1 MFFIHKTI
9 SILIGSF
16 LAAIGVN
23 IFLLPYSLLDG
34 GSIGIGLILHY
45 LTGIQVGLIVI
56 LISIPI
62 FIFAWHYNRS
72 FFYNSLHGMLF
83 FSFMI
88 DVLYPWHSISSNL
101 NLDPLTSAVIG
112 GILVGSGIGLMLR
125 FKTSVGGTDLIGLLF
140 ANHANLNPGI
150 VIFIMDFFIVI
161 TGSLI
166 VPNGSLLLS
175 CITVIT
181 VGITTSLISRKK

>member
-1 MFFIHKTI
+1 
-9 SILIGSF
+9 
-16 LAAIGVN
+16 
-23 IFLLPYSLLDG
+23 
-34 GSIGIGLILHY
+34 
-45 LTGIQVGLIVI
+45 
-56 LISIPI
+56 
-62 FIFAWHYNRS
+62 
-72 FFYNSLHGMLF
+72 
-83 FSFMI
+83 MI
-88 DVLYPWHSISSNL
+88 DLLYPWHSISSNL
-101 NLDPLTSAVIG
+101 NQDPLTSAVIG

-175 CITVIT
+175 FTTVIT